1 MNAGPETKNVLT
13 EMPSSTDNNAYAIV
27 YLTAKHGTSNT
38 TAFDYGKGMEMT
50 ATADDLLKGSFSK
63 KGDNMQWEAL
73 FWKFAVG
80 GVTCLVKILIDSKTR
95 KAGATT
101 FILPKEPIK
110 FPNGG
115 ILDSKYLEK
124 LPSYPFNNNGLRPF
138 DELERDGQLAII
150 DVSDNNG
157 VDTKSKEVQEHMM
170 VSDGISGFMDGEGA
184 DFGKYPNVRYLG
196 VNDLLT
202 RPDGM
207 ADMAASKKVSE
218 ILKNADKETPVTTT
232 PAPTPAP
239 EEDKDKRFA
248 AGMALTDLEDTDSAL
263 SKIKTNLEKIE
274 PTAVKLFGEASSK
287 TASLHKVVM
296 DFYVK
301 KASTLT
307 KKLS

>member
-1 MNAGPETKNVLT
+1 MNAGPESKNVLT

-50 ATADDLLKGSFSK
+50 ATAEDLLKGSFSK

-80 GVTCLVKILIDSKTR
+80 GITCLVKILIDSKTR

-101 FILPKEPIK
+101 FILPKEPVK

-115 ILDSKYLEK
+115 VLDSRYLEK

-157 VDTKSKEVQEHMM
+157 VDTKSKEVLEHMM

-218 ILKNADKETPVTTT
+218 ILKNADKETPVTT
-232 PAPTPAP
+232 PTTAPAP

-274 PTAVKLFGEASSK
+274 PTAVKLFGEASTK
-287 TASLHKVVM
+287 TASLHRVVM
-296 DFYVK
+296 DFYIK
-301 KASTLT
+301 KANTLT